1 MPANPV
7 AADLRERL
15 EGFVRYRHEHLT
27 GDEKGEAAL
36 FLENLF
42 RALGH
47 EGVRQAGATLE
58 KRIKKHDNGGTAY
71 ADLEWKPRV
80 LVEMKKAG
88 RDLKRDYRQAFEYW
102 IDLVPDRPQ
111 FVILCNFDEF
121 WIYDLNS
128 QLEEPVDRVSLDA
141 LPHRWEALASLLPR
155 AEKPIFHNDLVAV
168 TRDTA
173 ARVSSL
179 FNGLVERGVERDSAQ
194 RFILQAVMAM
204 FAEDIG
210 LLPSKSFTTAV
221 RDAVEGVGT
230 AYGACARSVG
240 ELRAQSA

>member
-1 MPANPV
+1 MPANPD

-58 KRIKKHDNGGTAY
+58 KRIKKRDNGGTAY
-71 ADLEWKPRV
+71 ADLAWKPRV
-80 LVEMKKAG
+80 LIEMKKGG
-88 RDLKRDYRQAFEYW
+88 RDLRRDYRQAFEYW
-102 IDLVPDRPQ
+102 VDMVPDRPE
-111 FVILCNFDEF
+111 FVVLCNFDEF

-128 QLEEPVDRVSLDA
+128 QLEEPVDRVSLDD
-141 LPHRWEALASLLPR
+141 LPRRREALAFLLPR

-173 ARVSSL
+173 AKVSGL
-179 FNGLVERGVERDSAQ
+179 FNGLVAARRRTGLSAEVHLAGGDGDVLGGHRPLAEQVVHDGRPRRARRRGH
-194 RFILQAVMAM
+194 
-204 FAEDIG
+204 G
-210 LLPSKSFTTAV
+210 L
-221 RDAVEGVGT
+221 
-230 AYGACARSVG
+230 
-240 ELRAQSA
+240 

>member
-1 MPANPV
+1 MPTNPV
-7 AADLRERL
+7 ASDLRERL

-58 KRIKKHDNGGTAY
+58 RRIKKHDNGGTAY

-80 LVEMKKAG
+80 LIEMKKAG

-102 IDLVPDRPQ
+102 IDMVPDRPE
-111 FVILCNFDEF
+111 FVVLCNFDEF

-141 LPHRWEALASLLPR
+141 LPRRWEALAFLLPR
-155 AEKPIFHNDLVAV
+155 SRETH
-168 TRDTA
+168 
-173 ARVSSL
+173 
-179 FNGLVERGVERDSAQ
+179 
-194 RFILQAVMAM
+194 
-204 FAEDIG
+204 
-210 LLPSKSFTTAV
+210 LP
-221 RDAVEGVGT
+221 
-230 AYGACARSVG
+230 
-240 ELRAQSA
+240 Q